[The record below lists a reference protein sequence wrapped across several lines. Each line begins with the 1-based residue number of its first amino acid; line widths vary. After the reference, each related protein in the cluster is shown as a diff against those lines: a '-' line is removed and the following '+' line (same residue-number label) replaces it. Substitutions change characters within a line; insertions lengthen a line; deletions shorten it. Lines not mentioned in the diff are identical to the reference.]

1 LSYEQV
7 QRSEEM
13 RDLKAVARKM
23 SQEEI
28 FQSIGYAALKARA
41 GRLQPGDIVKIGGL
55 EFVMAEDEEG
65 EGVVAQIIVGRGEI
79 EGMAVVRA
87 RENGL
92 ALEGA
97 AGKEMMGSLLVELGD
112 ILERWQGIKLR
123 AGPGENITLEKAAY
137 KRDRRPW

>member
-1 LSYEQV
+1 MKKY

-13 RDLKAVARKM
+13 KDLQAVARKM

-41 GRLQPGDIVKIGGL
+41 GRLDPGDIVKIGSL

-65 EGVVAQIIVGRGEI
+65 EGVVAQIIVGRGEV
-79 EGMAVVRA
+79 E
-87 RENGL
+87 GL
-92 ALEGA
+92 AVARAKEMGLDLEGA
-97 AGKEMMGSLLVELGD
+97 VGKEMMSSLLTELED

-123 AGPGENITLEKAAY
+123 AGPGENLTLEKAAY
-137 KRDRRPW
+137 KRDRRPWR